1 MDKYLLAGIIWYL
14 GQVFYDAVSH
24 DPEDQFQN
32 LVLKRGVIDIVPA
45 ISLRKQENT
54 HPLKSFTR
62 LHLYDQVCLD
72 GPFGEVPHLVLADGF
87 GGLQVAHKVGTKFV
101 HPLLGRL

>member
-45 ISLRKQENT
+45 ISLRK
-54 HPLKSFTR
+54 
-62 LHLYDQVCLD
+62 
-72 GPFGEVPHLVLADGF
+72 
-87 GGLQVAHKVGTKFV
+87 
-101 HPLLGRL
+101 